1 MEQRNLKI
9 NQISAKKTPRIRT
22 APSDA
27 MWEPRNRPE
36 PGSQDNLQS
45 QVLSWDG
52 MAAALSFSVPF
63 AVVIAINFQ
72 SALALALIL
81 AAVLLPITALRFS
94 MREKLGFPDFLTAP
108 VCALASV
115 GITAFASVIIRN
127 YFPQINDSL
136 GIYIYL
142 LAAYPV
148 AAAVFLQ
155 KPARKL
161 GTAMAWALR
170 NLLYFSC
177 AVLLAGIF
185 REFLAYN
192 RLVGL
197 TLPISFKLEA
207 AKMPF
212 FGFIVLAFLLAAA
225 TRIHMA
231 VKVRF
236 PQPALRE
243 GQEASEAVQ
252 AAEVTQMDEAALL
265 QQTATPVNLAE
276 NEP

>member
-1 MEQRNLKI
+1 MEPRNLKI
-9 NQISAKKTPRIRT
+9 DQISAKKRTPRIKS
-22 APSDA
+22 APEKA
-27 MWEPRNRPE
+27 MGESRNRPA
-36 PGSQDNLQS
+36 PGSQGNLQS

-52 MAAALSFSVPF
+52 LAAAISFSVPF
-63 AVVIAINFQ
+63 VVVIAINFQ
-72 SALALALIL
+72 SALALSLIL
-81 AAVLLPITALRFS
+81 AAVLLPISALRFS
-94 MREKLGFPDFLTAP
+94 MREKLGFPEFLTVP

-148 AAAVFLQ
+148 AAAVFYQ

-177 AVLLAGIF
+177 TVLVVGIF

-197 TLPISFKLEA
+197 TIPTTFKMDG

-212 FGFIVLAFLLAAA
+212 FGFIALAFLLAAA

-231 VKVRF
+231 VKVHF
-236 PQPALRE
+236 PATAPSEGLETPEEVATVQP
-243 GQEASEAVQ
+243 QSAVTDQ
-252 AAEVTQMDEAALL
+252 NPT
-265 QQTATPVNLAE
+265 E